1 MFMNR
6 LYMLAIAIVLISCQ
20 QSSKEEKITDIP
32 AVEASNPEEI
42 ENKITIGRKIE
53 GDFDKDGKKD
63 VAIAVKIKEG
73 VGNPV
78 EDGTPA
84 EYEIQFSNKLK
95 SINAGCCDIILINE
109 GDLNSDGADDIS
121 VFQAPGNGCVY
132 SMATYSYTKG
142 NWQKIV
148 ATFLIPTECE
158 SVSEDELQK
167 RVFKEG
173 NSIYFYK
180 SDLNDENGGLVKRKA
195 SIKN

>member
-1 MFMNR
+1 MNR

-20 QSSKEEKITDIP
+20 QSSKEEKSIDEPQIEVSKP
-32 AVEASNPEEI
+32 KEI
-42 ENKITIGRKIE
+42 EKNKITIGEKIQ

-63 VAIAVKIKEG
+63 VAIAVKTKEG
-73 VGNPV
+73 IGNPV

-84 EYEIQFSNKLK
+84 EYEIQFSNKIK
-95 SINAGCCDIILINE
+95 SISAGCCDVILINE
-109 GDLNSDGADDIS
+109 GDLNNDGADDIS

-132 SMATYSYTKG
+132 SMATYFYTKG

-148 ATFLIPTECE
+148 PTFLIPTECE

-173 NSIYFYK
+173 NSIYFYE
-180 SDLNDENGGLVKRKA
+180 SDLNDESGGLVKRKA

>member
-1 MFMNR
+1 MNR
-6 LYMLAIAIVLISCQ
+6 LYVLAIVIALISCQ
-20 QSSKEEKITDIP
+20 QSSKEEKIIDEPQI
-32 AVEASNPEEI
+32 EASKPKVVEK
-42 ENKITIGRKIE
+42 NKITIGEKIE

-63 VAIAVKIKEG
+63 FAIAVKIKDG
-73 VGNPV
+73 IGNPV

-84 EYEIQFSNKLK
+84 EYEIQFSNKIK
-95 SINAGCCDIILINE
+95 SISAGCCDIILINE
-109 GDLNSDGADDIS
+109 GDLNNDRADDIS
-121 VFQAPGNGCVY
+121 VFQAPDNGCVY

-167 RVFKEG
+167 RVFKED
-173 NSIYFYK
+173 NSIYFYE
-180 SDLNDENGGLVKRKA
+180 SDLNDERGGLVKRKA